1 MNVQHDV
8 CAATPGA
15 GIWSRRHSP
24 LILVLFFPSSDLCLQ
39 TQPVPSPLSY
49 YMHQSPKAL
58 HKGEVLTNHFVEL
71 LAPWL
76 LLMPLR
82 GLRLAGGVIQLVFQV
97 GQSHMFSI

>member
-1 MNVQHDV
+1 
-8 CAATPGA
+8 
-15 GIWSRRHSP
+15 
-24 LILVLFFPSSDLCLQ
+24 
-39 TQPVPSPLSY
+39 
-49 YMHQSPKAL
+49 MHQSPKPL

-97 GQSHMFSI
+97 GQSHIPVYLFGFTVIDPPREVDAICLVGGV

>member
-1 MNVQHDV
+1 M
-8 CAATPGA
+8 
-15 GIWSRRHSP
+15 
-24 LILVLFFPSSDLCLQ
+24 LFFPSSDLCLQ

-76 LLMPLR
+76 LLLPLR

-97 GQSHMFSI
+97 GQSHKLFSPYSCIIIDSPREIHATCIVWPT